1 MLVIFILAALGLVH
15 GFDNP
20 LCIARKC
27 PSGTFCRIVV
37 DSTTGVS
44 SPKCLKG
51 GYCPEPPLW
60 EGLLFGG
67 KQCQRQCEE
76 DTDCAG
82 GQICCN
88 DFFGCGK
95 KCRDPLPEYTCDHL
109 RCNEGQTCV
118 MKETQC
124 SRPVC
129 FPTPT
134 CISSTCNPVCG
145 SGLTCEMDV
154 DPSCTK
160 TPCPLVPRCLPKVPT
175 CSPPCAA
182 GYSCLLTQAAG
193 CIAPPCPKVPQCRP
207 QCLAYPGGINESNCI
222 VTDLCSSSNSLAQ
235 NQCVNGTV
243 CCQTVCGR
251 RCLPPRP
258 L

>member
-20 LCIARKC
+20 LCIARNC

-145 SGLTCEMDV
+145 SRTDVWMDVDHPHQTLVARAPMSAESSKLLPSFVGQQNVEMDV
-154 DPSCTK
+154 DPSCY
-160 TPCPLVPRCLPKVPT
+160 RRLPVLDAVSDRVGEDPA
-175 CSPPCAA
+175 CSPV
-182 GYSCLLTQAAG
+182 SEVFS
-193 CIAPPCPKVPQCRP
+193 I
-207 QCLAYPGGINESNCI
+207 
-222 VTDLCSSSNSLAQ
+222 
-235 NQCVNGTV
+235 
-243 CCQTVCGR
+243 
-251 RCLPPRP
+251 
-258 L
+258 